1 MLLFLFN
8 NWFSPQPWLEILAF
22 HCTHKHYLCCCN
34 NVTLWNQVA
43 WRSIYIFKFC
53 IWDCVG
59 LHFQVMKTCMNSR
72 FRICILVF
80 VSYIPPP
87 WDILLLDLPPLVK
100 CTDILLLLA
109 VVILAIGFHCLLVV
123 KKKKRIR
130 VFMQQLKTCVQ
141 QFIYS
146 SILEWDRKYMKNDSV
161 TYLNSISD
169 GVLVKVL
176 EWRLI
181 KKMVTRIA

>member
-1 MLLFLFN
+1 MLGG
-8 NWFSPQPWLEILAF
+8 EY
-22 HCTHKHYLCCCN
+22 T
-34 NVTLWNQVA
+34 
-43 WRSIYIFKFC
+43 FKFC
-53 IWDCVG
+53 IWKCVR
-59 LHFQVMKTCMNSR
+59 LHFQVTKTCMNSR
-72 FRICILVF
+72 LEFVF

-87 WDILLLDLPPLVK
+87 WDILLVGWDILLLFDLPPLVK
-100 CTDILLLLA
+100 CTDIFLLLA

-181 KKMVTRIA
+181 KKIVTSIA